1 MTAYVSDVHNRSL
14 AGATDN
20 SKDAYCIPGCPEWE
34 SNPHFTGFE
43 SALSTWL
50 EYRGLARH
58 RGSEMT
64 IYLIT
69 VRSWA

>member
-1 MTAYVSDVHNRSL
+1 
-14 AGATDN
+14 
-20 SKDAYCIPGCPEWE
+20 
-34 SNPHFTGFE
+34 
-43 SALSTWL
+43 L